1 MKNLTWQNPE
11 QLFVAQ
17 ELINK
22 VKSKCCGIKG
32 KENSMPLIYKPYQA
46 TLANKEGQ
54 KLYYPRLV
62 KFGKMVNTQ
71 KMAELIA
78 EKASLTAG
86 DVHNVIRNLM
96 SVMREQLLNSRTV
109 RLEGLGTFTMI
120 AKAGGKGVELE
131 SKVSSSQITSLRC
144 QFTPEYTRAANG
156 SATRALTT
164 GVEFVHI
171 KDVAGSFVADD
182 VVDKDPD
189 DGDEPGG
196 GGGEAPDPAA

>member
-1 MKNLTWQNPE
+1 
-11 QLFVAQ
+11 
-17 ELINK
+17 
-22 VKSKCCGIKG
+22 
-32 KENSMPLIYKPYQA
+32 MPLIYKPYQA

-62 KFGKMVNTQ
+62 KFGKMADGTLPIENN
-71 KMAELIA
+71 AELIA